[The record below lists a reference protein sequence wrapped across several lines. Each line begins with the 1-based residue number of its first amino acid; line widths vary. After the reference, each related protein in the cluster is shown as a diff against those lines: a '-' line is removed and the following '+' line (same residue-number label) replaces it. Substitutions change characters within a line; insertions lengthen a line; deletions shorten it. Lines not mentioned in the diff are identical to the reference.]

1 MARSL
6 AIVTPLALDDP
17 RELHQLA
24 EVAGPGNRCDEALV
38 PRGRHPTERECV
50 GEVLDQLVAL
60 LVDRHRSHQPSS
72 PSQVRLDDVARV
84 AVLAAA
90 APGPSR
96 WTGARTVRQAAD
108 MLCVLRSSLLVLA
121 VTSWGVASADPKPAA
136 AAPAA
141 APVPAAATPG
151 VKTIIVIRHAEA
163 EHQPG
168 GDPSLTPDGR
178 TRATELARVLGDT
191 QLDAVYLT
199 HFQRNRQTAA
209 PLPRK
214 AGEKP
219 TVIDDVPGTLAAL
232 RSGPWGATALVIGHS
247 NTVPDLV
254 RGLTGSALPAD
265 EPIIYDRM
273 WIVTLARDGT
283 ASLLRLHY
291 GAPVAVPATPVPVTR

>member
-1 MARSL
+1 M
-6 AIVTPLALDDP
+6 PY
-17 RELHQLA
+17 
-24 EVAGPGNRCDEALV
+24 
-38 PRGRHPTERECV
+38 
-50 GEVLDQLVAL
+50 
-60 LVDRHRSHQPSS
+60 
-72 PSQVRLDDVARV
+72 
-84 AVLAAA
+84 
-90 APGPSR
+90 
-96 WTGARTVRQAAD
+96 
-108 MLCVLRSSLLVLA
+108 VLRSLLIVLA
-121 VTSWGVASADPKPAA
+121 ITSVGTATAGPAPAAPQGA

-141 APVPAAATPG
+141 DPVPAAATPG

-168 GDPSLTPDGR
+168 GDAPLTPDGR

-191 QLDAVYLT
+191 PLDAVYLT
-199 HFQRNRQTAA
+199 HFLRNRQTAA

-232 RSGPWGATALVIGHS
+232 RAGPWGTTSLVIGHS

-254 RGLTGSALPAD
+254 RGLTGTTLPAG

-291 GAPVAVPATPVPVTR
+291 GAPVAVPATPVPVSR